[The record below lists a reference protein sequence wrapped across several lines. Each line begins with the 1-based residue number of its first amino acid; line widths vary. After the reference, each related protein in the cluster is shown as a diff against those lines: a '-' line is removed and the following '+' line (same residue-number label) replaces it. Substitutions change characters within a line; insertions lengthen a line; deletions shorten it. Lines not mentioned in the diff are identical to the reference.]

1 MLFFNNVLFL
11 YYLRHPLLTKSQMP
25 IPFRLSQSC
34 SFGGWQGVSIY
45 IYIYAYSCIWWLHS
59 ICAQQFTFV
68 CQVEYIYIVLRS
80 LHSIPCF
87 FLAKAIP
94 IDGYEMGGMRWK
106 RSPESS
112 QSPPTRIL
120 PRPWR
125 SIGVDPPG
133 SSLFWVTLTLNHR
146 GLSIFK
152 RIQNNDSQLYD
163 HMYMRLYPHFVCF
176 IIHWLVHLNIGY
188 WIIMKLM

>member
-1 MLFFNNVLFL
+1 MARGINIF
-11 YYLRHPLLTKSQMP
+11 
-25 IPFRLSQSC
+25 
-34 SFGGWQGVSIY
+34 IY
-45 IYIYAYSCIWWLHS
+45 ICLFMYLVIALNMCAAIYLCLSSGI
-59 ICAQQFTFV
+59 
-68 CQVEYIYIVLRS
+68 YIYIVLRS

-176 IIHWLVHLNIGY
+176 IIH
-188 WIIMKLM
+188 